1 MMNDETGTAIRTLNC
16 CLDQNADVN
25 YLRAICYARLGDRTN
40 CLKNLK
46 AAIDDK
52 YDYKRKAAVDT
63 EFREYWDDEEFRLII
78 KLW

>member
-1 MMNDETGTAIRTLNC
+1 MADETGMAIRTLDC

-25 YLRAICYARLGDRTN
+25 YLRAICFARLGDKVN

-46 AAIDDK
+46 ASIDDQ
-52 YDYKRKAAVDT
+52 YEYKRKAAVDT
-63 EFREYWDDEEFRLII
+63 EFREYWDDDEFRLIV